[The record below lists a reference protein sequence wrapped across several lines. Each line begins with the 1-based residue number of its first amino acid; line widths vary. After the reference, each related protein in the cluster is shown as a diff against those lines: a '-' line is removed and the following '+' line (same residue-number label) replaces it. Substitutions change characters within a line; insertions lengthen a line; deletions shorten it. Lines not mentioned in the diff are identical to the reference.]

1 MKLEQLD
8 LPKGSHLP
16 IDEHI
21 ELMDALRRLDE
32 KLGKGTYIHNPEDP
46 IRSLESFANGGITDI
61 NAMTAPLGYKTGGPA
76 GMTGSERQNIEFSKI
91 IKEMEGSKGP
101 GEQGTIS
108 KAVYKLAGD
117 PGIDPIWK
125 AKEKI
130 KDFGRTG
137 IETLKGL
144 GSGAMGVAQELLGAG
159 PLEASEL
166 SPEIELELLKTQL
179 QALQGLPGSTL
190 MPSSNQDQIKRLE
203 DRIIEIYTQ
212 LGE

>member
-1 MKLEQLD
+1 M
-8 LPKGSHLP
+8 
-16 IDEHI
+16 
-21 ELMDALRRLDE
+21 A
-32 KLGKGTYIHNPEDP
+32 
-46 IRSLESFANGGITDI
+46 DI
-61 NAMTAPLGYKTGGPA
+61 YEMTKPLGYEHGGDVSLDKIMA
-76 GMTGSERQNIEFSKI
+76 DMEASE
-91 IKEMEGSKGP
+91 GP

-108 KAVYKLAGD
+108 KAIYKLAGD
-117 PGIDPIWK
+117 PVIDPMFT

-144 GSGAMGVAQELLGAG
+144 GSGAMGVAQKLLGAG

-166 SPEIELELLKTQL
+166 PPEIELELLKTQL

-190 MPSSNQDQIKRLE
+190 MPSNQDQIKRLE